1 MLRKI
6 KKWFGFPTVE
16 DYQKILL
23 EKLEEIEMT
32 EKKAPAKKAPAKK
45 APAKKAP
52 AKKAP
57 AKKTGGSGK
66 PQQAL

>member
-23 EKLEEIEMT
+23 EKLEEIASVLGLDPAA
-32 EKKAPAKKAPAKK
+32 AP
-45 APAKKAP
+45 
-52 AKKAP
+52 
-57 AKKTGGSGK
+57 
-66 PQQAL
+66 